1 MEKMNQIPDKYPS
14 NHFKKWSD
22 EEEIELLEELNKN
35 IDIEIIAL
43 NHNRTKGGISSRCQ
57 NIAYK
62 MYLKNISIE
71 EIIEKTKLDE
81 KSIKKT
87 IEKKKE
93 IIKKIIEMKKEIEN
107 PLSIKDEINQLKN
120 EINELKKYNKEL
132 VENKATIQHI
142 NIYDDGLIEMVV
154 ICDNC
159 KKTNCHTITHSSTK
173 NDDKTTIDFSK
184 LGKRCCDNHSV
195 CYSNYQLYM

>member
-14 NHFKKWSD
+14 NYFKKWSD

-57 NIAYK
+57 HIAYK

-71 EIIEKTKLDE
+71 EIIEKTKLD
-81 KSIKKT
+81 KKIIKKT
-87 IEKKKE
+87 IERKNKP
-93 IIKKIIEMKKEIEN
+93 
-107 PLSIKDEINQLKN
+107 PLSIKDEK
-120 EINELKKYNKEL
+120 LKKYNKEL

-142 NIYDDGLIEMVV
+142 SIYDDGLIEMVV

-173 NDDKTTIDFSK
+173 NDDKTTIDFFK

>member
-1 MEKMNQIPDKYPS
+1 MESSMLKMIKKSNPDKEYPS
-14 NHFKKWSD
+14 NLGQKWSD
-22 EEEIELLEELNKN
+22 EEEIKLLEELNKN

-57 NIAYK
+57 HIAYK

-93 IIKKIIEMKKEIEN
+93 IEN
-107 PLSIKDEINQLKN
+107 PLSIKDEIDQLKN

-132 VENKATIQHI
+132 VENKATIKHI
-142 NIYDDGLIEMVV
+142 TIYDDGLIEMVV

-173 NDDKTTIDFSK
+173 NDNKTTIDFSK

-195 CYSNYQLYM
+195 CYANYQLYM

>member
-1 MEKMNQIPDKYPS
+1 MEKFQDKYPS

-22 EEEIELLEELNKN
+22 EEEIKLLEELNKN
-35 IDIEIIAL
+35 IDIEIIAQ

-57 NIAYK
+57 HIAYK

-81 KSIKKT
+81 KSINKIIENKKE
-87 IEKKKE
+87 IEKKK
-93 IIKKIIEMKKEIEN
+93 
-107 PLSIKDEINQLKN
+107 PLSIKDEIDQLKN

-142 NIYDDGLIEMVV
+142 TIYDDGLIEMVV

-173 NDDKTTIDFSK
+173 NDDKTTIDFFK

-195 CYSNYQLYM
+195 CYANYQLYM

>member
-1 MEKMNQIPDKYPS
+1 MEKSQDKEYPS

-35 IDIEIIAL
+35 IDIEIIAQ

-57 NIAYK
+57 HIAYK

-71 EIIEKTKLDE
+71 EIIEKTKLD
-81 KSIKKT
+81 KKVL
-87 IEKKKE
+87 
-93 IIKKIIEMKKEIEN
+93 KKIIENKKERKKKKKK

-120 EINELKKYNKEL
+120 EINELKKYNKEF

-142 NIYDDGLIEMVV
+142 SIYDDGLIEMVV

-173 NDDKTTIDFSK
+173 NDDKTTIDFFK

-195 CYSNYQLYM
+195 CYANYQLYM

>member
-1 MEKMNQIPDKYPS
+1 MNQIPDKYPS
-14 NHFKKWSD
+14 NYFKKWSD

-57 NIAYK
+57 HIAYK

-93 IIKKIIEMKKEIEN
+93 IIKKIIEKKKEIEN
-107 PLSIKDEINQLKN
+107 PLSIKDEIDQLKN

-132 VENKATIQHI
+132 IENKATIQHI

-173 NDDKTTIDFSK
+173 NDDKTTIDFFK

>member
-1 MEKMNQIPDKYPS
+1 MEKMNQTPDKYPS

-71 EIIEKTKLDE
+71 KIIEKTKLDE

-87 IEKKKE
+87 IEKKKKME
-93 IIKKIIEMKKEIEN
+93 
-107 PLSIKDEINQLKN
+107 
-120 EINELKKYNKEL
+120 
-132 VENKATIQHI
+132 
-142 NIYDDGLIEMVV
+142 
-154 ICDNC
+154 
-159 KKTNCHTITHSSTK
+159 
-173 NDDKTTIDFSK
+173 
-184 LGKRCCDNHSV
+184 
-195 CYSNYQLYM
+195 

>member
-1 MEKMNQIPDKYPS
+1 MEKFQDKYPS
-14 NHFKKWSD
+14 NRFKKWSD
-22 EEEIELLEELNKN
+22 EEEIKLLEELNKN
-35 IDIEIIAL
+35 IDIEIIAQ
-43 NHNRTKGGISSRCQ
+43 NHNRTKGGIYSRCKH
-57 NIAYK
+57 IAYK

-71 EIIEKTKLDE
+71 EIIQNTKLD
-81 KSIKKT
+81 KKIIKEIIENKKE
-87 IEKKKE
+87 IEKKK
-93 IIKKIIEMKKEIEN
+93 
-107 PLSIKDEINQLKN
+107 PLSIKDEIYQLKN

-132 VENKATIQHI
+132 VKNKATIQHI
-142 NIYDDGLIEMVV
+142 SIYDDGLIEMVV

-173 NDDKTTIDFSK
+173 NDDKTTIDFFK